1 MSVLKWSGFAKFA
14 SALAFALVASN
25 VAVSTAQ
32 AAESAVSG
40 PFGLGVI
47 LGEPTG
53 VTVKYDAD
61 ANTAFDA
68 GLSFRFDRYVMLY
81 GDWHYK
87 FAGAFGSR
95 NFLNQLTP
103 YVGAGAVVLFLND
116 RDYRY
121 FDDDLDG
128 DFALGLR
135 IPIGIEWRTP
145 KVPLGVF
152 AEVVP
157 GLAVIPGTD
166 AFIQGGVG
174 VRYFF

>member
-1 MSVLKWSGFAKFA
+1 MSEFKCARFAKTIA
-14 SALAFALVASN
+14 MLAFAIVASN
-25 VAVSTAQ
+25 VNVDAAE

-53 VTVKYDAD
+53 VTLKYDAN
-61 ANTAFDA
+61 ANTAYDA
-68 GLSFRFDRYVMLY
+68 GLSFRFDRYLMLY

-87 FAGAFGSR
+87 FAGAFGNR

-103 YVGAGAVVLFLND
+103 YVGAGAVVLFAND

-121 FDDDLDG
+121 FRDDWDD
-128 DFALGLR
+128 DFALGIR
-135 IPIGIEWRTP
+135 IPVGIEWRTP

-157 GLAVIPGTD
+157 GMAIIPGTD
-166 AFIQGGVG
+166 GFVQGGVG